1 MAREE
6 ETTKNMTKEFKSI
19 MILDLNQTLRTK
31 GFWIYAILFGG
42 FVGFMFVSGITETQ
56 IIGFVGLGRLMVTF
70 MQVCMVI
77 IPIYVLITVVRSI
90 VGDKENNVM
99 EYMLSLPVS
108 LNDYYWG
115 KFVAKFIVTY
125 IPLFVSL
132 LGAVIWGS
140 ITHLDIP
147 WGMFYLYSALLAAMV
162 FCFLGIGMFIS
173 VYARSQDMAV
183 SSAFVSW
190 LILVAFIDLLLM
202 GMLLKFRVSP
212 ELVISLGML
221 NPLQVFR
228 VGVLVLFDP
237 KLTVMGPAA
246 YFVLDTVNRI
256 VFIIFSVLYP
266 FSLGL
271 LFGWLGNR
279 RFNRKDVV

>member
-1 MAREE
+1 
-6 ETTKNMTKEFKSI
+6 MTKQFTSI
-19 MILDLNQTLRTK
+19 LKLDLYQTLRTK
-31 GFWIYAILFGG
+31 GFWIYSLLFGG
-42 FVGFMFVSGITETQ
+42 FVAFLFMSGITETQ

-90 VGDKENNVM
+90 VGDKESNVM
-99 EYMLSLPVS
+99 EYMLSMPVS
-108 LNDYYWG
+108 LSEFYWG
-115 KFVAKFIVTY
+115 KFLSKFIVTF

-140 ITHLDIP
+140 ITQLDVP
-147 WGMFYLYSALLAAMV
+147 WDMFFLYSGLLAAMV
-162 FCFLGIGMFIS
+162 FCFLGIGMLIS

-183 SSAFVSW
+183 SFAFVLW

-202 GMLLKFRVSP
+202 GMMLKFRMDP
-212 ELVISLGML
+212 NWVIGLGML

-246 YFVLDTVNRI
+246 YFILDTVNRGLFI
-256 VFIIFSVLYP
+256 VFSLVYP
-266 FSLGL
+266 ALLG
-271 LFGWLGNR
+271 FGMAWWGNR
-279 RFNRKDVV
+279 RFNKEDVV

>member
-1 MAREE
+1 VI
-6 ETTKNMTKEFKSI
+6 KLITKEFRSVLK
-19 MILDLNQTLRTK
+19 LDLNQTLRTK
-31 GFWIYAILFGG
+31 GFWIYSILFGG
-42 FVGFMFVSGITETQ
+42 FIAFLFVSGITETQ

-108 LNDYYWG
+108 FSDFFWG
-115 KFVAKFIVTY
+115 KFVAKFIVIY

-132 LGAVIWGS
+132 LLAVIWGAIS
-140 ITHLDIP
+140 NLDIP
-147 WGMFYLYSALLAAMV
+147 WNMFFLYSALLAAMV
-162 FCFLGIGMFIS
+162 FCFLGIGMLIS
-173 VYARSQDMAV
+173 VYARSQDFAV
-183 SSAFVSW
+183 SFAFVIW

-202 GMLLKFRVSP
+202 GILLKFRVDP
-212 ELVISLGML
+212 QWVIGVGML

-246 YFVLDTVNRI
+246 YFILDTVSRSAFI
-256 VFIIFSVLYP
+256 VFSILYP
-266 FSLGL
+266 ISIGL
-271 LFGWLGNR
+271 LFAWWGNR
-279 RFNRKDVV
+279 RFNNKDVI

>member
-1 MAREE
+1 
-6 ETTKNMTKEFKSI
+6 MTKEFKSI
-19 MILDLNQTLRTK
+19 LKLDLFQTLRTK
-31 GFWIYAILFGG
+31 GFWIYSILFGG
-42 FVGFMFVSGITETQ
+42 FVAFLFLSGITETQ
-56 IIGFVGLGRLMVTF
+56 VIGFVGLGRLMVTF

-99 EYMLSLPVS
+99 EYMLSMPVS
-108 LNDYYWG
+108 LSNFYWG
-115 KFVAKFIVTY
+115 KFIAKFIVTF

-140 ITHLDIP
+140 IASLDVP
-147 WGMFYLYSALLAAMV
+147 WNMFFLYSGLLAAMV
-162 FCFLGIGMFIS
+162 FCFLGLGMLIS
-173 VYARSQDMAV
+173 VYARSQDFAV
-183 SSAFVSW
+183 SFAFVIW

-202 GMLLKFRVSP
+202 GMMLKFRMNP
-212 ELVISLGML
+212 NWVIGLGML

-246 YFVLDTVNRI
+246 YFVLDTVNRG
-256 VFIIFSVLYP
+256 VFIVFSVLYP
-266 FSLGL
+266 TLLGFVL
-271 LFGWLGNR
+271 AWLGNR
-279 RFNRKDVV
+279 RFNHEDVV

>member
-1 MAREE
+1 MI
-6 ETTKNMTKEFKSI
+6 KLITKEFRSVLK
-19 MILDLNQTLRTK
+19 LDLNQTLRTK
-31 GFWIYAILFGG
+31 GFWIYSILFGG
-42 FVGFMFVSGITETQ
+42 FIAFLFVSGITETQ

-108 LNDYYWG
+108 FSDFFWG
-115 KFVAKFIVTY
+115 KFVAKFIVIY

-132 LGAVIWGS
+132 LLAVIWGAIS
-140 ITHLDIP
+140 NLDIP
-147 WGMFYLYSALLAAMV
+147 WNMFFLYSALLAAMV
-162 FCFLGIGMFIS
+162 FCFLGIGMLIS
-173 VYARSQDMAV
+173 VYARSQDFAV
-183 SSAFVSW
+183 SFAFVIW

-202 GMLLKFRVSP
+202 GILLKFRVDP
-212 ELVISLGML
+212 QWVIGIGML

-246 YFVLDTVNRI
+246 YFILDTVSRSAFI
-256 VFIIFSVLYP
+256 VFSILYP
-266 FSLGL
+266 ISIGL
-271 LFGWLGNR
+271 LFAWWGNR
-279 RFNRKDVV
+279 RFNNKDVI

>member
-1 MAREE
+1 MI
-6 ETTKNMTKEFKSI
+6 KLITKEFRSVLK
-19 MILDLNQTLRTK
+19 LDLNQTLRTK
-31 GFWIYAILFGG
+31 GFWIYSILFGG
-42 FVGFMFVSGITETQ
+42 FIAFLFVSGITETQ

-108 LNDYYWG
+108 FSDFFWG
-115 KFVAKFIVTY
+115 KFVAKFIVIY

-132 LGAVIWGS
+132 LLAVVWGGIS
-140 ITHLDIP
+140 NLDIP
-147 WGMFYLYSALLAAMV
+147 WNMFFLYSALLAAMV
-162 FCFLGIGMFIS
+162 FCFLGIGMLIS
-173 VYARSQDMAV
+173 VYARSQDFAV
-183 SSAFVSW
+183 SFAFVIW

-202 GMLLKFRVSP
+202 GILLKFRVDP
-212 ELVISLGML
+212 QWVIGIGML

-246 YFVLDTVNRI
+246 YFILDTVSRSAFI
-256 VFIIFSVLYP
+256 VFSILYP
-266 FSLGL
+266 ILIGF
-271 LFGWLGNR
+271 LFAWWGNR
-279 RFNRKDVV
+279 RFNNKDVI